1 MIRSRAANGIRE
13 GSDVSGARLH
23 EKTFRLCCVLA
34 LLLIAALGVL
44 PLVAQQQQAER
55 IKSIGGKFLCMCG
68 CGQILTQ
75 CNHVGCT
82 MSAGMLKELGGWVNR
97 GDSEDAITQSF
108 VQQYGTTVFA
118 EPPKSGFSLV
128 AWAMPVIYFLIGL
141 SLVVIVITKWR
152 KPALPAEVIAGHTG
166 TKSPGVSQDALE
178 RARAQ
183 AARETED

>member
-55 IKSIGGKFLCMCG
+55 VKSIGGKFLCMCG

-108 VQQYGTTVFA
+108 VQEYGTTVYA

-128 AWAMPVIYFLIGL
+128 AWAMPVVYFLLGL
-141 SLVVIVITKWR
+141 GLVVVVITKWR
-152 KPALPAEVIAGHTG
+152 KPPLVAAGSVGHE
-166 TKSPGVSQDALE
+166 GVSEEVMQ

-183 AARETED
+183 AARDTED

>member
-1 MIRSRAANGIRE
+1 
-13 GSDVSGARLH
+13 
-23 EKTFRLCCVLA
+23 
-34 LLLIAALGVL
+34 
-44 PLVAQQQQAER
+44 
-55 IKSIGGKFLCMCG
+55 MCG

-108 VQQYGTTVFA
+108 VQEYGTTVYA

-128 AWAMPVIYFLIGL
+128 AWAMPVVYFLLGL
-141 SLVVIVITKWR
+141 GLVVVVITKWR
-152 KPALPAEVIAGHTG
+152 KPPLVAAGSVGHE
-166 TKSPGVSQDALE
+166 GVSEEVMQ

-183 AARETED
+183 AARDTED